1 MNPASTHPHRA
12 FLVKHR
18 KLQAVLRMIAAAT
31 AFAACPFYGQERGE
45 SVGEVAAMAGGT
57 AGGLKTHA
65 VITGNAGVSL
75 SRYLML
81 LGETSVIP
89 LSNQTLIPTDAVH
102 VRGSDLFDFNIAIQG
117 RIPIKRWEPY
127 GVFGMAV
134 LMNPYTAGIL
144 TPSGAVAYVGQR
156 HSKFGLEW
164 GAGCRYYVRNDW
176 GIRTEWRYTS
186 STRNFNRV
194 TGGLFY
200 QFDSPLF
207 SLLPAAFARHLR
219 R

>member
-1 MNPASTHPHRA
+1 VDGRKAEG
-12 FLVKHR
+12 FLRHQN
-18 KLQAVLRMIAAAT
+18 LHALLRITVMAMALTGCAL
-31 AFAACPFYGQERGE
+31 YGQERGE
-45 SVGEVAAMAGGT
+45 NVGELSAMSGGT
-57 AGGLKTHA
+57 AGGLKTHP
-65 VITGNAGVSL
+65 VITGSAGVSI

-89 LSNQTLIPTDAVH
+89 LSNWTLIPPAAVE
-102 VRGSDLFDFNIAIQG
+102 VRGSNLFDFNIALQG
-117 RIPIKRWEPY
+117 RFPIKRWEPY

-156 HSKFGLEW
+156 RSKFGLEW
-164 GAGCRYYVRNDW
+164 GAGCRYYVRENW
-176 GIRTEWRYTS
+176 GIRTEYRYTS

-194 TGGLFY
+194 TGGIFY

-207 SLLPAAFARHLR
+207 SFVPAFARHLTR
-219 R
+219 